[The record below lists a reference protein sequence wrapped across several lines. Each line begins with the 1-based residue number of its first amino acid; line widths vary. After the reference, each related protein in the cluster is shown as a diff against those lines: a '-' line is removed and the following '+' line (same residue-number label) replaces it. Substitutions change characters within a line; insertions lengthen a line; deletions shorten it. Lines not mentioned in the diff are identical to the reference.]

1 MREGAGFFLDG
12 RRGWG
17 FDVTMEA
24 KKFSG
29 RERWLEGRGE
39 EMWQQKFVL
48 LWQPCPDHCW
58 SSADLVPKT
67 SSVLPLKS
75 IRLSLLCLLYLLVIA
90 SLCFRKQV
98 HVLVE
103 CSVKKIFVY
112 FLCANFMC
120 WPLWYSQVF
129 LHQGVYL

>member
-1 MREGAGFFLDG
+1 MAGG
-12 RRGWG
+12 TRGG
-17 FDVTMEA
+17 NVATVVCALVAVMPR
-24 KKFSG
+24 S
-29 RERWLEGRGE
+29 LL
-39 EMWQQKFVL
+39 VL
-48 LWQPCPDHCW
+48 SRLSTKHLKCFAPF
-58 SSADLVPKT
+58 
-67 SSVLPLKS
+67 KS